1 MNGTRH
7 AHATARAQPD
17 IETRISSDD
26 HRALRLWL
34 RMLATT
40 NLIEARVRRLLHDRF
55 DQTLPRFDFMAQL
68 ARVPEGLKMGDLSQ
82 RMMVT
87 GGNVT
92 GIADLLE
99 KQKLIV
105 RVGDPDDRRASR
117 VRLTPAGRK
126 AFRAMAETHE
136 RWIVDA
142 LRTLTPAELSTMSE
156 MLGRV
161 KTHVR
166 TAEGSRK

>member
-1 MNGTRH
+1 MTGQ
-7 AHATARAQPD
+7 ATAAVRAQPD
-17 IETRISSDD
+17 IETRVSSDD
-26 HRALRLWL
+26 HGALRLWL

-40 NLIEARVRRLLHDRF
+40 NLIETRVRRLLHDRF
-55 DQTLPRFDFMAQL
+55 NQTLPRFDFMAQL

-105 RVGDPDDRRASR
+105 RVGDPDDRRALR

-142 LRTLTPAELSTMSE
+142 LRTLTPAELTTMSE

-161 KTHVR
+161 KAHVR
-166 TAEGSRK
+166 TGEGSRK

>member
-1 MNGTRH
+1 MNRH
-7 AHATARAQPD
+7 GHAAAAVRAEPD
-17 IETRISSDD
+17 IETRVSSDD
-26 HRALRLWL
+26 HSALRLWL

-40 NLIEARVRRLLHDRF
+40 TLIESRVRRLFHDRF
-55 DQTLPRFDFMAQL
+55 NQTLPRFDFMAQL

-105 RVGDPDDRRASR
+105 RVGDPDDRRAMR

-142 LRTLTPAELSTMSE
+142 LRTLTPVEMATVTE

-161 KTHVR
+161 KAHIR
-166 TAEGSRK
+166 AGEGSAK